1 MWEPTSSDS
10 LLSVENLGIQREG
23 RWILKDITF
32 SLAPGEALGVVG
44 ESGAGKTTLA
54 WTILG
59 LLAPAQGSIR
69 LAGLPWSSMSEAQ
82 RRPHRPLI
90 QAVFQDPQAAL
101 PPHLTGWEILEEP
114 LVVHR
119 RSHRRETAATLADR
133 VKFPLESLDQKRH
146 QWSTGLAQRL
156 CLARALMLRPRILV
170 LDEPLSALDATLG
183 GHLLELLKALKAE
196 GLGLLFISHQM
207 PAVQQLCDR
216 VLRLGAPFT
225 SPDPSPPG

>member
-1 MWEPTSSDS
+1 M
-10 LLSVENLGIQREG
+10 
-23 RWILKDITF
+23 
-32 SLAPGEALGVVG
+32 
-44 ESGAGKTTLA
+44 
-54 WTILG
+54 
-59 LLAPAQGSIR
+59 
-69 LAGLPWSSMSEAQ
+69 
-82 RRPHRPLI
+82 
-90 QAVFQDPQAAL
+90 
-101 PPHLTGWEILEEP
+101 
-114 LVVHR
+114 
-119 RSHRRETAATLADR
+119 ADH